1 MKIHDAG
8 TDLEQ
13 QDRESKIKRSKHQ
26 EIESRHHPIET
37 LQDVITNRYK
47 SEPQT
52 KFTVRLNKDLATSLR
67 VYADANNMSIN
78 QSIIY
83 LCEKH
88 FNENW
93 ITRGFFKLEK
103 PFTVAIP
110 IISQELEKYIT
121 DDINCIID
129 LSCDIE
135 SRLAV
140 QSQLI
145 NKDETDYY
153 IAVTFQYGNNYL
165 DKYQITDESYYAGNL
180 KGTHIGLY
188 DIYLDHLQESIF
200 IRVVF
205 ENKTPIRATILTRED
220 AMSNAKD
227 VDNQMLINYIDRLEQ
242 SHIMDEFKQ
251 RMDERELY
259 IKTLEQRVQSLENEL
274 SEMKNADTKQQDQ
287 DKKPPRKKNLDQVT
301 NSWSIMPPE
310 TQKALINAMAGMN
323 KTRQIL
329 LESMK
334 PFMDASYNL
343 EVKKRELAG
352 NDKESD
358 DMDT

>member
-8 TDLEQ
+8 TDLER
-13 QDRESKIKRSKHQ
+13 QDKQSKIKRSKHQ

-67 VYADANNMSIN
+67 VYADANDMSIN

-83 LCEKH
+83 LCEKY

-145 NKDETDYY
+145 SKDETDYY
-153 IAVTFQYGNNYL
+153 LAVTFQYGNNYL
-165 DKYQITDESYYAGNL
+165 DRYQITDESYYAGNL

-205 ENKTPIRATILTRED
+205 ENKTPIKATILTRKD
-220 AMSNAKD
+220 AMTNAKN
-227 VDNQMLINYIDRLEQ
+227 VDNQMLINYIDGLEQ

-251 RMDERELY
+251 RMEERELY

-274 SEMKNADTKQQDQ
+274 SDMKKENTEQQDQ
-287 DKKPPRKKNLDQVT
+287 DKKPQRKKNLDQVT
-301 NSWSIMPPE
+301 KSWSVIPPE
-310 TQKALINAMAGMN
+310 TQKSIIDAMVGMN
-323 KTRQIL
+323 KTRQII
-329 LESMK
+329 LETMK
-334 PFMDASYNL
+334 PFMDGSLKSEL
-343 EVKKRELAG
+343 EKMRLAG
-352 NDKESD
+352 SDKESD
-358 DMDT
+358 DMNS